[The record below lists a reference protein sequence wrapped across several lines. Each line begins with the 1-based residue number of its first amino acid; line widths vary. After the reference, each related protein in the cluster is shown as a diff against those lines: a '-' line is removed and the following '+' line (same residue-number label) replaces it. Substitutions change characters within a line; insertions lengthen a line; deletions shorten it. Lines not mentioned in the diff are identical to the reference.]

1 MVGLSENVQKCMR
14 RDILN
19 MLGRCIYSQEPTQ
32 TVRLKR
38 WPFLVD
44 LYDIQTQTVDWLC
57 TNRLIII

>member
-19 MLGRCIYSQEPTQ
+19 MLGSCIYSQEPTP

-44 LYDIQTQTVDWLC
+44 LYDIQTQTVDW
-57 TNRLIII
+57 